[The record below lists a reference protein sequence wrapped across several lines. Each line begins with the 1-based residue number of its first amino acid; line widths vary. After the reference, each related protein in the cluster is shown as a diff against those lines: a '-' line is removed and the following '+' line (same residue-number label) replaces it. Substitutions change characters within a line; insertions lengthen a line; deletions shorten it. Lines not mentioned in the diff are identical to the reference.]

1 MIFEVGHLYKTYYI
15 GKKQKE
21 IKNMKQLLKFYAKHK
36 ETLEEYM
43 KEKDIKFNN
52 ALQMLQLVQ
61 YANSLK

>member
-1 MIFEVGHLYKTYYI
+1 
-15 GKKQKE
+15 
-21 IKNMKQLLKFYAKHK
+21 MKQLLKFYAKHK

-43 KEKDIKFNN
+43 KEKDIKFDN